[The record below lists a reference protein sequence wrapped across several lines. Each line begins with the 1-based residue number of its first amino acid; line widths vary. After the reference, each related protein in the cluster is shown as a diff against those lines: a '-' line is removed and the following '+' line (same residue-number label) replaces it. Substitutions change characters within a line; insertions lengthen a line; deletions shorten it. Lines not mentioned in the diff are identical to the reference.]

1 MHTSFRS
8 GSLPKIWKIAQ
19 ITPVLKIKGNAEDV
33 NNYSLRPILVTFV
46 VFKLL
51 GKNIIVKNIHNYLF
65 ENKILLISIPIGVS
79 GR

>member
-1 MHTSFRS
+1 MSIMHTSFRS

-33 NNYSLRPILVTFV
+33 NNYRPISVTFV

-51 GKNIIVKNIHNYLF
+51 EKNITVKHIHNYLF
-65 ENKILLISIPIGVS
+65 ENKILLIPIGVS